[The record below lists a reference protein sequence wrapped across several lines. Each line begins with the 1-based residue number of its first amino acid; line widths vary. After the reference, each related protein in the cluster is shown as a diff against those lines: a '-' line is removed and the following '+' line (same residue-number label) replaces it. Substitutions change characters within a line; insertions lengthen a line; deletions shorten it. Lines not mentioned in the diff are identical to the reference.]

1 MVYRN
6 KKLNVPVEISKI
18 GNYPVHAAFLII
30 IIIKIT
36 IKRMHVFP
44 CGIP

>member
-18 GNYPVHAAFLII
+18 GNCPVQAAFLII
-30 IIIKIT
+30 IIIIT
-36 IKRMHVFP
+36 KKRMHVFP